1 MTDEQETAQEK
12 SEDTAST
19 ENKGSELPTT
29 SLISRA
35 DQAAERLEKALR
47 QERENLKLREGLMA
61 RDALSGNTGG
71 HIESAIVSEA
81 VKKKQG
87 AAKFFQGT
95 ELEKAILE
103 DGKK

>member
-1 MTDEQETAQEK
+1 MTDEKETAQEEP
-12 SEDTAST
+12 EDAVNT
-19 ENKGSELPTT
+19 EDNGSELPTT

-35 DQAAERLEKALR
+35 DAAAERLEKALR

-61 RDALSGNTGG
+61 RDALGG
-71 HIESAIVSEA
+71 RTDAGQYPEKVSEA

-95 ELEKAILE
+95 ELEKAILNDE
-103 DGKK
+103 KK